1 MPEPAQMATHL
12 SPVKSLI
19 QKLLVLSGNSLTL
32 IGCIGLLLGV
42 TGIVSLESFA
52 TGISSG
58 VRVIGSV
65 AVAGCLLSA
74 IGYGMLDYLD
84 K

>member
-12 SPVKSLI
+12 SPVKSVI
-19 QKLLVLSGNSLTL
+19 QKLLVLSGNSLAL

-42 TGIVSLESFA
+42 TDIVNLESFA

-58 VRVIGSV
+58 VRVMGSV

-74 IGYGMLDYLD
+74 IGYGILDYLD